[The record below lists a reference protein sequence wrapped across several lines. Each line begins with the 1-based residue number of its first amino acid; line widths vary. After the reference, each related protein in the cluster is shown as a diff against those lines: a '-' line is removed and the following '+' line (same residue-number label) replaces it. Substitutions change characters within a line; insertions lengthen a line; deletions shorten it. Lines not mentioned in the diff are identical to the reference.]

1 MSDRAFVATRKGLF
15 TLTRSRAGWDL
26 SKPAFLGDPVSHIL
40 ADPRDGALYAALNLG
55 HFGVKLRRSDDG
67 GQSWIELG
75 VPTYPPQPEGTVG
88 PAWKLDQ
95 IWVLEAGGPD
105 EPGTLWAG
113 TLPGGLFRSTD
124 RGEHWQLIE
133 TLWRHPLRTEWGGG
147 GYDAPGI
154 HSICVDPRD
163 SRHVT
168 IAVSTG
174 GVWRTRDR
182 GESWEICA
190 SGMEAHYMP
199 PEKRGDPVSQDV
211 HRLVCCTAQ
220 PDCFWVQHH
229 NGVYRSTDDG
239 ASWQEIRT
247 TALSAFGF
255 AVVVDP
261 HDART
266 AWFVPAIK
274 DEHRIPV
281 DGKLAVTRT
290 RDGGK
295 TFDVLRAGLPEI
307 SYDLVY
313 RHGLDIDASGTRLV
327 MGSTTGA
334 LWLSEDRGERWQCI
348 NAHLPPIYAVRFG

>member
-1 MSDRAFVATRKGLF
+1 MTDRAFVATRKGLF
-15 TLTRSRAGWDL
+15 TLTRGSSGWAL
-26 SKPAFLGDPVSHIL
+26 SAPVFLGDPVSHIL
-40 ADPRDGALYAALNLG
+40 ADKRDGTLYAALNLG

-67 GQSWIELG
+67 GKSWVELG
-75 VPTYPPQPEGTVG
+75 VPTYPPQPEGTAG

-124 RGEHWQLIE
+124 RGEHWQLIDS
-133 TLWRHPLRTEWGGG
+133 LWLHPLRAEWGGG

-168 IAVSTG
+168 LAVSTG

-182 GESWEICA
+182 GENWEICA
-190 SGMEAHYMP
+190 SGMQAHYMP
-199 PEKRGDPVSQDV
+199 PEKRGEEVSQDV
-211 HRLVCCTAQ
+211 HRLVCCAAQ
-220 PDCFWVQHH
+220 PDSFWVQHH
-229 NGVYRSTDDG
+229 NGVYRSTDDA
-239 ASWQEIRT
+239 ASWQEIHT

-261 HDART
+261 NDAQT
-266 AWFVPAIK
+266 AWFVPAVK

-290 RDGGK
+290 RDGGR
-295 TFDVLRAGLPEI
+295 TFDVLRDGLPEL

-313 RHGLDIDASGTRLV
+313 RHGFDIDASGTRLI
-327 MGSTTGA
+327 MGSTTGGV
-334 LWLSEDRGERWQCI
+334 WLSEDRGERWQCI
-348 NAHLPPIYAVRFG
+348 SAHLPPIYAVRFG